1 MKPLRNNDKIEYY
14 VRLRARW
21 RGIFVCRSYMY
32 CHGYIKATKRDIFGT
47 YYIVKNAKDERVNV
61 VRPCRVLGRV

>member
-1 MKPLRNNDKIEYY
+1 MKPLRNKDKIEYY
-14 VRLRARW
+14 VRLR
-21 RGIFVCRSYMY
+21 GIFVCHSYMY

-47 YYIVKNAKDERVNV
+47 YYIVKNAKDERVDV